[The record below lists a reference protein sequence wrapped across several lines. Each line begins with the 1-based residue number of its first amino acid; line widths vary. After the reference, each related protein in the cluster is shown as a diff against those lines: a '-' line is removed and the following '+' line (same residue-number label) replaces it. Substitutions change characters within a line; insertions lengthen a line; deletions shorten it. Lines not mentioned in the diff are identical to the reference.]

1 MMFQKEILDV
11 LDEAEKNILSHPK
24 GELILAIKEKIW
36 GAIEGERNE

>member
-24 GELILAIKEKIW
+24 GELILA
-36 GAIEGERNE
+36 GPMSRFRTN